1 MLRQFSTLSRDKR
14 YIIYGANTDVG
25 KTFIGSLLAHFS
37 DKREPTFYLKP
48 VQTGFPADSD
58 ARFVKQFSPNV
69 LVDTIY
75 TYSKPISPHLAA
87 IDEQRFI
94 SDVELIDAVKK
105 TLEKQEFKEKPTGFI
120 ETAGGVNSP
129 VMSGTLHCDLY
140 RAFRYPVILAGDSKL
155 GGISTTLSS
164 YETLKLRGY
173 DVDLLL
179 LFDGPNKNHEMIQ
192 RYVDCKVSALP
203 FPPEKLPNA
212 SIDREQIQNYLK
224 RVPGHDIIEY
234 LHQKHRIRID
244 SLQNLREEGEKH
256 VWWPFTQHQIIKEPM
271 VIDSA
276 YEDQFTVLNPKKK
289 DVESTEYVDACASW
303 WTQGLGHGNPL
314 LAKSAAYAAGRYGHV
329 IAPEA
334 VHEPMVKLANEL
346 VQLAGPD
353 WFDKCFFSD
362 NGSTAI
368 EVAIKMALMKTD
380 VEYSKRHLL
389 PIGSQA
395 YDVVGLKGSY
405 HGDTIGAMDLSDPN
419 VYNERVHWY
428 QGRGFWFDV
437 PTFGMKDGLYR
448 LNLPTDLTFKG
459 KITFSSQRDIFE
471 TTCADRQ
478 SLYRDYISAKLQKY
492 VANSDRKL
500 GALVMEPVIMGAGG
514 MMFVDPLFQAELM
527 YVVRHPELWDPKS
540 PPLPVIFDE
549 VFVGMYRLGMPS
561 VHPLIQEKPDIT
573 CFAKCLTGGLLP
585 LSATLAT
592 KAIFDVFQGETKLQA
607 LLHGHSY
614 TAHPVGCTVAL
625 ESLKQ
630 YKQLDFP
637 KWTCWDEKVPFNF
650 MQVVITL
657 SKHPKVEQV
666 NVLGTVL
673 VVELRSEEKGYLA
686 QTSKHFI
693 ASLREKGVYARP
705 LGNVVYFMA
714 GQKTPSKTLNSVLDA
729 IQSSLDQLQ

>member
-1 MLRQFSTLSRDKR
+1 MLRRFSTLSRDKR

-48 VQTGFPADSD
+48 VQTGFPIDSD

-75 TYSKPISPHLAA
+75 TYTKPISPHLAA

-94 SDVELIDAVKK
+94 SDQELIEAVKK
-105 TLEKQEFKEKPTGFI
+105 TLEKQEFKERPTGFI

-192 RYVDCKVSALP
+192 RYVDCKVTALP
-203 FPPEKLPNA
+203 FPPEKH
-212 SIDREQIQNYLK
+212 SDMSVDREQIQKYLS
-224 RVPGHDIIEY
+224 RLPGQEIIDY
-234 LHQKHRIRID
+234 LHQTHQKRID
-244 SLQNLREEGEKH
+244 SLQSLRQEGEKH
-256 VWWPFTQHQIIKEPM
+256 IWWPFTQHQIVKEPM

-276 YEDQFTVLNPKKK
+276 YNDHFTVLKPHKEEI
-289 DVESTEYVDACASW
+289 ESTEYVDACASW

-329 IAPEA
+329 IAPET

-346 VQLAGPD
+346 VDLAGRG
-353 WFDKCFFSD
+353 WFEKCFFSD

-380 VEYSKRHLL
+380 VEYNKRIAS
-389 PIGSQA
+389 PIGSLP

-428 QGRGFWFDV
+428 QGRGLWFDP
-437 PTFGMKDGLYR
+437 PTFGMKDGTYR
-448 LNLPTDLTFKG
+448 LSLPKDIVYEGNTC
-459 KITFSSQRDIFE
+459 FSSQEDIFE
-471 TTCADRQ
+471 ATCEQRRTA
-478 SLYRDYISAKLQKY
+478 YREYISNKLRTHL
-492 VANSDRKL
+492 ANTNHKL
-500 GALVMEPVIMGAGG
+500 GALIMEPVIMGAGG
-514 MMFVDPLFQAELM
+514 MMFVDPLFQRELM
-527 YVVRHPELWDPKS
+527 YVVRHPELWDSHS

-561 VHPLIQEKPDIT
+561 VHPLIQDKPDIT

-592 KAIFDVFQGETKLQA
+592 REIFDVFQGETKLQA

-625 ESLKQ
+625 ESLRQ
-630 YKQLDFP
+630 YKELAFP
-637 KWTCWDEKVPFNF
+637 KWSVWDER
-650 MQVVITL
+650 
-657 SKHPKVEQV
+657 V
-666 NVLGTVL
+666 NN
-673 VVELRSEEKGYLA
+673 Y
-686 QTSKHFI
+686 
-693 ASLREKGVYARP
+693 
-705 LGNVVYFMA
+705 
-714 GQKTPSKTLNSVLDA
+714 
-729 IQSSLDQLQ
+729 